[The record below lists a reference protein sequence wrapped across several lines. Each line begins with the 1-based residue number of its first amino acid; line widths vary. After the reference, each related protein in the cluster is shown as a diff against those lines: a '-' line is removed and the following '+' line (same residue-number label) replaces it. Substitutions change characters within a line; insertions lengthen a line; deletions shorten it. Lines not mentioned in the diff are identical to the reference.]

1 MPLLLDDIDLTT
13 AQATAKTVDPKFFSS
28 KLTGNGKHKTGLL
41 HSELRPADK
50 AGNTAYSALAIDHI
64 TKKASTTQHGIT
76 VVSLPFA
83 PVLRSALTEAGGSFT
98 IATPQSGDRCV
109 IETGSNDWD
118 VFFDM
123 TPQGAKLFEDAN
135 GKSSTGGTA
144 ISRDFIVQ
152 YRMELFFVKKGTAE
166 PVRAP
171 IVSATTGP
179 RNHDAAVFLKWETD
193 PMGHAHAYIVEV
205 LRAAGLTHQ
214 NPDALA
220 DWLTNGFNVHDRIAW
235 QAEIWD
241 SEGIADE
248 VNAYIDGLPSNPAD
262 QQLNVLA
269 LQLRYL
275 ETYNVPLEAYR
286 SIHKKIEA
294 VFSEGIAAA
303 LSKQNLNLL
312 MSHTLSHLEG
322 MKPQLNTPAQP
333 LTPPA
338 LRPELSQQQLA
349 GVTTHE
355 PLVMMQAGAGTGKAQ
370 PLDEPV
376 LTPEGWV
383 PMGDLNVGDLVVGSD
398 GKPTRISHVHERGLM
413 EGYQLTFRDGS
424 STRVCGDHLWTL
436 HNQSRTGIQTR
447 VKSTQEWIDSPS
459 LDKYFLPMVEAV
471 EFSHKELPLDP
482 YLLGSLIADGS
493 LHGSSVKYAKSEQA
507 VINAVHD
514 AALNDGLVMYEQTY
528 ERSTTRHWLFKHE
541 ANGVHRSEIKER
553 IRGLGLDVKSREKFI
568 PLPYL
573 TASIEQRKR
582 LVQGLFDGD
591 ARVRAGRGYAQYS
604 TVSKQLAD
612 DVLQLLWSLGLAATK
627 QLNKHRR
634 GNDWIVNL
642 LSDYDPFFASR
653 HQGVVTGSVR
663 PMRRMLVSAERIE
676 AVPMRCI
683 TVEAKDSLYVT
694 KDYLVTHNSSVI
706 LERIKYLEA
715 CGVPASDVTVL
726 SFTNAAADNITAKNP
741 DVGSMTIARMINDI
755 YKLNH
760 PTHELSS
767 IDTIINSID
776 IFYPTDN
783 FAAGLRMRLM
793 EVAQNKTGA
802 FTSLNT
808 YIENHFDEMMS
819 LLDTIKQTSLELEII
834 IAYQRID
841 SMQEPA
847 HVQSKYLII
856 DEVQD
861 NSIFEFIYVLKYI
874 TKHAQSLFIVGDASQ
889 TLYEFRSAN
898 PRALNTLEGSGVFST
913 FKLTTNYR
921 SNQEI
926 LDFANVVLGDLE
938 TNQIAGIQLQANSLA
953 VPTAKSFQEKVT
965 LDYRAVPKLR
975 GFVSEELSSIV
986 MNTISRYVDDCLL
999 RGEQVCFLA
1008 YSRIEVAT
1016 IQKALEQKYPHV
1028 ASLVSEKVFSTDIF
1042 SKYIKNFWND
1052 VLQVQPANAAF
1063 VVVQGIKDNLDKLT
1077 RNAGNKKVEQAVL
1090 RMVSKWWT
1098 ENAPVIRGWEQLCMH
1113 GSLSYKEFFERL
1125 RDNLLSFE
1133 IRHNAVRQSLT
1144 NQANRERKEKN
1155 AESGAD
1161 LLVSTIHGAK
1171 GMEFDNVVVLHKE
1184 DTKMS
1189 QASRR
1194 EFYVAFTRAKKTE
1207 YILSYGTV
1215 KNPPIESSYEQIVNL
1230 LTKRDKQVAARAAG
1244 IDPDLLDEETE
1255 DTLKKD
1261 SAALATA

>member
-13 AQATAKTVDPKFFSS
+13 AQATTKTVDPKFFSS

-50 AGNTAYSALAIDHI
+50 AVNTAYSALAIDHI

-83 PVLRSALTEAGGSFT
+83 PLLRSALTEAGGSFT
-98 IATPQSGDRCV
+98 IATPQAGDRCI

-123 TPQGAKLFEDAN
+123 TPQGARLFEDAN

-166 PVRAP
+166 PVRVP

-179 RNHDAAVFLKWETD
+179 RNHDAAVFLNWDTD
-193 PMGHAHAYIVEV
+193 PMGHAYAYIVEV
-205 LRAAGLTHQ
+205 LRGAGLTHQ

-262 QQLNVLA
+262 QLLNALA

-322 MKPQLNTPAQP
+322 MKPQLNTPPQP

-338 LRPELSQQQLA
+338 LRPELSHQQLS

-376 LTPEGWV
+376 LTPHGWV
-383 PMGDLNVGDLVVGSD
+383 PMGDLKVGDFVVGSN
-398 GKPTRISHVHERGLM
+398 GKPTKVTHVHERGLLN
-413 EGYQLTFRDGS
+413 GYELTFRDGS
-424 STRVCGDHLWTL
+424 STRVCNEHLWTL
-436 HNQSRTGIQTR
+436 HNQSRTGVQTR

-459 LDKYFLPMVEAV
+459 KDKYYLPVVEPV
-471 EFSHKELPLDP
+471 EFNEQDLPLDP
-482 YLLGSLIADGS
+482 YFLGALIADGS
-493 LHGSSVKYAKSEQA
+493 LHERAGYTKSEQPVIEA
-507 VINAVHD
+507 VYE
-514 AALNDGLVMYEQTY
+514 AASRDGFVMYETTCAT
-528 ERSTTRHWLFKHE
+528 STARQWKFKHSE
-541 ANGVHRSEIKER
+541 DDVHRSELKER
-553 IRGLGLDVKSREKFI
+553 LRSLRLNVKSNEKFI
-568 PLPYL
+568 PNEYL
-573 TASIEQRKR
+573 VSNVEQRQWLLR
-582 LVQGLFDGD
+582 GLFDGD
-591 ARVRAGRGYAQYS
+591 GRTRTGRGYAQYS
-604 TVSKQLAD
+604 TVSEQLAD
-612 DVLQLLWSLGLAATK
+612 DVLQLLWSLGLSATK
-627 QLNKHRR
+627 QLNKHSR
-634 GNDWIVNL
+634 GDYWIINL
-642 LSDYDPFFASR
+642 HDADPFFAAR
-653 HQGVVTGSVR
+653 HAGNVSGTVR
-663 PMRRMLVSAERIE
+663 PTRRALKKAERMDS
-676 AVPMRCI
+676 VPMRCI
-683 TVEAKDSLYVT
+683 TVEAEDSLYVT

-741 DVGSMTIARMINDI
+741 NVGSMTIARMINDI

-965 LDYRAVPKLR
+965 LDYRAAPKLR
-975 GFVSEELSSIV
+975 GFISEELSSIV
-986 MNTISRYVDDCLL
+986 MNTIFRYVDDCLA

-1008 YSRIEVAT
+1008 YSRIEVAI
-1016 IQKALEQKYPHV
+1016 IQQALQQKYPQRHV

-1098 ENAPVIRGWEQLCMH
+1098 ENAPAIRGWEQLCMQ

-1171 GMEFDNVVVLHKE
+1171 GMEFDNVVILHKE

-1230 LTKRDKQVAARAAG
+1230 LTKRDIQNAARAAG
-1244 IDPDLLDEETE
+1244 VDPDLLDEETE

-1261 SAALATA
+1261 AAALVTA

>member
-1 MPLLLDDIDLTT
+1 
-13 AQATAKTVDPKFFSS
+13 
-28 KLTGNGKHKTGLL
+28 
-41 HSELRPADK
+41 
-50 AGNTAYSALAIDHI
+50 
-64 TKKASTTQHGIT
+64 
-76 VVSLPFA
+76 
-83 PVLRSALTEAGGSFT
+83 
-98 IATPQSGDRCV
+98 
-109 IETGSNDWD
+109 
-118 VFFDM
+118 
-123 TPQGAKLFEDAN
+123 
-135 GKSSTGGTA
+135 
-144 ISRDFIVQ
+144 
-152 YRMELFFVKKGTAE
+152 
-166 PVRAP
+166 
-171 IVSATTGP
+171 
-179 RNHDAAVFLKWETD
+179 
-193 PMGHAHAYIVEV
+193 MGHAHAYIVEV

-262 QQLNVLA
+262 QQLNALA

-286 SIHKKIEA
+286 SIHKKIEG

-312 MSHTLSHLEG
+312 MSHTLSHLEN

-333 LTPPA
+333 STPPA
-338 LRPELSQQQLA
+338 LRPELSHQQLS

-355 PLVMMQAGAGTGKAQ
+355 PLVMMQAGAGTGK
-370 PLDEPV
+370 
-376 LTPEGWV
+376 
-383 PMGDLNVGDLVVGSD
+383 
-398 GKPTRISHVHERGLM
+398 
-413 EGYQLTFRDGS
+413 
-424 STRVCGDHLWTL
+424 
-436 HNQSRTGIQTR
+436 
-447 VKSTQEWIDSPS
+447 
-459 LDKYFLPMVEAV
+459 
-471 EFSHKELPLDP
+471 
-482 YLLGSLIADGS
+482 
-493 LHGSSVKYAKSEQA
+493 
-507 VINAVHD
+507 
-514 AALNDGLVMYEQTY
+514 
-528 ERSTTRHWLFKHE
+528 
-541 ANGVHRSEIKER
+541 
-553 IRGLGLDVKSREKFI
+553 
-568 PLPYL
+568 
-573 TASIEQRKR
+573 
-582 LVQGLFDGD
+582 
-591 ARVRAGRGYAQYS
+591 
-604 TVSKQLAD
+604 
-612 DVLQLLWSLGLAATK
+612 
-627 QLNKHRR
+627 
-634 GNDWIVNL
+634 
-642 LSDYDPFFASR
+642 
-653 HQGVVTGSVR
+653 
-663 PMRRMLVSAERIE
+663 
-676 AVPMRCI
+676 
-683 TVEAKDSLYVT
+683 
-694 KDYLVTHNSSVI
+694 SSVI

-741 DVGSMTIARMINDI
+741 NVGSMTIARMINDI

-783 FAAGLRMRLM
+783 FAAGLRMRLV

-953 VPTAKSFQEKVT
+953 VPTAKTFQEKVT

-975 GFVSEELSSIV
+975 GFVSEELSGIV
-986 MNTISRYVDDCLL
+986 MHTISRYVDDCLA

-1008 YSRIEVAT
+1008 YSRMEVAI
-1016 IQKALEQKYPHV
+1016 IQQALQQKYPQRHI

-1098 ENAPVIRGWEQLCMH
+1098 ENAPAIRGWEQLCMQ

-1171 GMEFDNVVVLHKE
+1171 GMEFDNVVILHKE

-1230 LTKRDKQVAARAAG
+1230 LTKRDIQNAARAAG
-1244 IDPDLLDEETE
+1244 VDPDLLDEETE

-1261 SAALATA
+1261 AAALVTA

>member
-1 MPLLLDDIDLTT
+1 MPILLDDIDLTT
-13 AQATAKTVDPKFFSS
+13 TQATTKTVDPKFFSS

-41 HSELRPADK
+41 HNELRPADK
-50 AGNTAYSALAIDHI
+50 AGKTAYSALAIDHI
-64 TKKASTTQHGIT
+64 TKKTSTTQHGIT

-83 PVLRSALTEAGGSFT
+83 PLLRSALTEAGGSFT
-98 IATPQSGDRCV
+98 IATPQTGDRCV

-135 GKSSTGGTA
+135 GKSSAGGTA
-144 ISRDFIVQ
+144 ISRDFIIQ
-152 YRMELFFVKKGTAE
+152 YRMELFFVKKGIVE
-166 PVRAP
+166 PVRMP
-171 IVSATTGP
+171 IISATTGP
-179 RNHDAAVFLKWETD
+179 RNHDAAVFLNWDTD
-193 PMGHAHAYIVEV
+193 PMGHAQTYIIEV
-205 LRAAGLTHQ
+205 LRTAGLTHQ

-220 DWLTNGFNVHDRIAW
+220 DWLTNCFNVHDRIAW

-248 VNAYIDGLPSNPAD
+248 VNAYIAGLPSNPAD
-262 QQLNVLA
+262 QQLNALA

-312 MSHTLSHLEG
+312 MSHTLSHLES

-338 LRPELSQQQLA
+338 LRPELSHQQLS

-355 PLVMMQAGAGTGKAQ
+355 PLVMMQAGAGTGK
-370 PLDEPV
+370 
-376 LTPEGWV
+376 
-383 PMGDLNVGDLVVGSD
+383 
-398 GKPTRISHVHERGLM
+398 
-413 EGYQLTFRDGS
+413 
-424 STRVCGDHLWTL
+424 
-436 HNQSRTGIQTR
+436 
-447 VKSTQEWIDSPS
+447 
-459 LDKYFLPMVEAV
+459 
-471 EFSHKELPLDP
+471 
-482 YLLGSLIADGS
+482 
-493 LHGSSVKYAKSEQA
+493 
-507 VINAVHD
+507 
-514 AALNDGLVMYEQTY
+514 
-528 ERSTTRHWLFKHE
+528 
-541 ANGVHRSEIKER
+541 
-553 IRGLGLDVKSREKFI
+553 
-568 PLPYL
+568 
-573 TASIEQRKR
+573 
-582 LVQGLFDGD
+582 
-591 ARVRAGRGYAQYS
+591 
-604 TVSKQLAD
+604 
-612 DVLQLLWSLGLAATK
+612 
-627 QLNKHRR
+627 
-634 GNDWIVNL
+634 
-642 LSDYDPFFASR
+642 
-653 HQGVVTGSVR
+653 
-663 PMRRMLVSAERIE
+663 
-676 AVPMRCI
+676 
-683 TVEAKDSLYVT
+683 
-694 KDYLVTHNSSVI
+694 SSVI

-715 CGVPASDVTVL
+715 CGVPAADVTVL

-741 DVGSMTIARMINDI
+741 NVGSMTIARMINDI

-776 IFYPTDN
+776 IFYPTNN
-783 FAAGLRMRLM
+783 FAAGLRMRLV

-834 IAYQRID
+834 ITYQRID

-938 TNQIAGIQLQANSLA
+938 TNQIAGIQLQANSLV
-953 VPTAKSFQEKVT
+953 VPTAKTFQEKVT

-975 GFVSEELSSIV
+975 GFVTEELSGIV
-986 MNTISRYVDDCLL
+986 MHTVSKYVDDCLAC
-999 RGEQVCFLA
+999 GEQVCFLA
-1008 YSRIEVAT
+1008 YSRIEVAL
-1016 IQKALEQKYPHV
+1016 IQQALQQKYPQRHI

-1042 SKYIKNFWND
+1042 SKYIKTFWND
-1052 VLQVQPANAAF
+1052 VLQVQPTNAAF

-1098 ENAPVIRGWEQLCMH
+1098 KNAPAIRGWEQLCMQ

-1144 NQANRERKEKN
+1144 NQANRERKENN

-1171 GMEFDNVVVLHKE
+1171 GMEFDNVVILHKD

-1215 KNPPIESSYEQIVNL
+1215 KSPPIESSYEQIVNL
-1230 LTKRDKQVAARAAG
+1230 LTKRDIQNAARAAG
-1244 IDPDLLDEETE
+1244 IDPDLLDEEPE
-1255 DTLKKD
+1255 DSLKKD
-1261 SAALATA
+1261 AAALVTA